1 MRFWK
6 NYRSTILLIVSIII
20 GTILGLIFK
29 ENILFLKPLGDL
41 FINLLYVVIV
51 PLIFLTITTSIFKM
65 SSPKRLGKV
74 MITTIVTFLGMSI
87 VALLLSFFVTFK
99 VNLVDNKLT
108 VLESNVQEVV
118 EVEKL
123 NILERTI
130 DVLTVED
137 FTELLSKDN
146 IIALLVISIITGI
159 AIMRLG
165 KNADPLKK
173 VLLCANDVILKIV
186 EIIFMYAPIGLGVF
200 FATSVA
206 TMGSSI
212 AIGYLKTFIIYFIV
226 AILYFVII
234 YSLIAYFSGGLLG
247 LKRYWSNILPAL
259 LTAAG
264 TCSSAA
270 SIPINIK
277 TANSIGVSEDVADT
291 VIPMGTSFHKDGS
304 IIGSV
309 FKIMFIVS
317 LMGVSVNTIPDV
329 LKILGVAFVANILI
343 TAVPIGGGTI
353 SEAMIL
359 SLMGFPM
366 SLLPVLTI
374 IATIIDA
381 PATVLNVTGDT
392 VSSMVVSRIVDGRN
406 WLKKEY

>member
-1 MRFWK
+1 MRLWK
-6 NYRSTILLIVSIII
+6 NYKSTIFLIVSIIV

-29 ENILFLKPLGDL
+29 DKILFLKPLGDL

-51 PLIFLTITTSIFKM
+51 PLILLTITTSIFKM
-65 SSPKRLGKV
+65 STPKRLGRV
-74 MITTIVTFLGMSI
+74 MISTICTFLVMSI
-87 VALLLSFFVTFK
+87 IALLISFFVTFK
-99 VNLVDNKLT
+99 INLVDNKST
-108 VLESNVQEVV
+108 ILENNIQEVTNV
-118 EVEKL
+118 EDL
-123 NILERTI
+123 NFLERTV
-130 DVLTVED
+130 DLLTVTD
-137 FTELLSKDN
+137 FSELFSKNN
-146 IIALLVISIITGI
+146 IIALLVVAIITGI
-159 AIMRLG
+159 AIMKVG
-165 KNADPLKK
+165 EKADPLKK
-173 VLLCANDVILKIV
+173 ILLSANDVVLKIV
-186 EIIFMYAPIGLGVF
+186 ELIFIYAPIGLGVY

-212 AIGYLKTFIIYFIV
+212 AVGYLKTFVIYFVV
-226 AILYFVII
+226 AILYFAIV
-234 YSLIAYFSGGLLG
+234 YSIMVYLSGGIIG
-247 LKRYWSNILPAL
+247 LKRFWSNILPAF
-259 LTAAG
+259 LTSAG

-277 TANSIGVSEDVADT
+277 TSKSIGVNEDIANT
-291 VIPMGTSFHKDGS
+291 VIPLGTSFHKDGS

-317 LMGVSVNTIPDV
+317 LMGVSVNSLPNI

-359 SLMGFPM
+359 SLMGFPIEC
-366 SLLPVLTI
+366 LPILTI

-392 VSSMVVSRIVDGRN
+392 VSSMIVSRFVDGHN
-406 WLKKEY
+406 WLKK